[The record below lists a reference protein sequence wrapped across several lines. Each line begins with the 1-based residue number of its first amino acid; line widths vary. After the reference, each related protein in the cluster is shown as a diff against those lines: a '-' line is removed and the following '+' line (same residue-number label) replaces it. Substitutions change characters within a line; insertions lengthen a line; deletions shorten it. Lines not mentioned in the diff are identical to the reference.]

1 MPNIEDMTK
10 VDAYF
15 LGLILKH
22 LIPRDWVEQNGQA
35 ISKSSMPLL
44 DLAMM
49 VVQGW
54 REIISEPYEKL
65 YTAILE
71 ANGFTDWAVEFT
83 YQDPDV
89 SDKGKEKD
97 RSLAAYN
104 AKAITLDRFYEE
116 TGRRAPSKEE
126 RAELEASR
134 AAAQPG
140 QVTPTPAN
148 SPPVTPGVT
157 I

>member
-1 MPNIEDMTK
+1 
-10 VDAYF
+10 
-15 LGLILKH
+15 
-22 LIPRDWVEQNGQA
+22 
-35 ISKSSMPLL
+35 MPLL

-83 YQDPDV
+83 YKDPDV

-97 RSLAAYN
+97 RSLQAFI
-104 AKAITLDRFYEE
+104 AKAITLDRYYQE
-116 TGRRAPSKEE
+116 TGRNAPTKEE
-126 RAELEASR
+126 RIELGLQVEESKAGSVPPIQAPGK
-134 AAAQPG
+134 AAA
-140 QVTPTPAN
+140 PTKAEA
-148 SPPVTPGVT
+148 
-157 I
+157 